1 MDMWHNLTRWVA
13 ASKTSLTNHE
23 SRQQRPWLHVFK
35 CSTGDR
41 VIISATW
48 KSTKLARYVTNERGL
63 ETPKN
68 KKTKYIFH
76 DWTFSSFSSGYRMLK
91 ANKGHRTKI
100 SSQKEKWPDTN
111 ISSWLVFWGFV
122 FFCFFNF
129 WQGEHQHACGFLGTL
144 NLAVIYTQ

>member
-23 SRQQRPWLHVFK
+23 SRQQRQWLHVFK

-63 ETPKN
+63 EPPKN
-68 KKTKYIFH
+68 KKNKIY
-76 DWTFSSFSSGYRMLK
+76 FSRLNFLFILRWISYLK

-100 SSQKEKWPDTN
+100 SSQKEKSPDTN
-111 ISSWLVFWGFV
+111 ISSWLVFLFFV
-122 FFCFFNF
+122 VVV
-129 WQGEHQHACGFLGTL
+129 FLTFGKGNTWIPVVFSGTL